1 MIIKPTD
8 FITFNLRKN
17 RIYFL
22 DLLQKNGMPLKIE
35 TF

>member
-22 DLLQKNGMPLKIE
+22 DLLQKKWYAP
-35 TF
+35 